1 MGTTELI
8 EKIYTDARA
17 KVAAIQEDKKR
28 KLAEIDQRTQLTI
41 DRLKRESTERLEERV
56 RAIHDRARSQAQLEG
71 RKVILKAKWQ
81 VIDTV
86 LEEAKKAILSSPD
99 YPKIIEMLVK
109 KYAPTQASVHLSA
122 EDSKRWDKIAGIK
135 IGEPVPITG
144 GVIIRSAAAG
154 RLTGKEEIDLS
165 LDTVLSQVR
174 EELSTELAAIL
185 FTPEGK
191 QHESKGQR

>member
-1 MGTTELI
+1 MGTTELL

-28 KLAEIDQRTQLTI
+28 KLAEIAQRTQMAI

-56 RAIHDRARSQAQLEG
+56 RAIHDRVRSQAQLEG
-71 RKVILKAKWQ
+71 RKVILEAKWQ

-86 LEEAKKAILSSPD
+86 LEKAKKAILSSPD

-109 KYAPTQASVHLSA
+109 KYAPDQASVHLSA

-135 IGEPVPITG
+135 TGEPVPITG

-154 RLTGKEEIDLS
+154 RFTGKEEIDLS
-165 LDTVLSQVR
+165 LDTIVSQLR

-185 FTPEGK
+185 FTPEEK
-191 QHESKGQR
+191 KHEPKG